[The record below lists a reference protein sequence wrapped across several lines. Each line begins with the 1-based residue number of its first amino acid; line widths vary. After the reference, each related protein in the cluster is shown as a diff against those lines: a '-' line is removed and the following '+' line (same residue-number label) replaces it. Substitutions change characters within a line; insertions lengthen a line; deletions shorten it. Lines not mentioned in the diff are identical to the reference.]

1 MTNEELKQ
9 NMQKVVDIFNNLPK
23 PPTKEEFHRIL
34 PSPLIKDTDFYYQSI
49 VDVSSS
55 TKNDK
60 LFTNRIKCKKV
71 GE

>member
-23 PPTKEEFHRIL
+23 PPTREEFHRIL
-34 PSPLIKDTDFYYQSI
+34 PSPSIKDTDFYYQSI

-55 TKNDK
+55 IKSDK
-60 LFTNRIKCKKV
+60 LFVNRIKCKKV